1 MRAWKGT
8 LGIVKTVP
16 MAPLPTVLRTDVRTG
31 PLTEG
36 VLMMDPL
43 LHDRLLEAWRTLEA
57 WCEGGS
63 DDAQ

>member
-1 MRAWKGT
+1 
-8 LGIVKTVP
+8 
-16 MAPLPTVLRTDVRTG
+16 
-31 PLTEG
+31 
-36 VLMMDPL
+36 MMDPL